1 MYEKLFYWYAFY
13 ISQLQFDLQWH
24 IIGLLPG
31 FVGYYFVLEGIK
43 SFNGEIPAFE
53 KIKQLCTIMIAV
65 YAVVYALDLLA
76 VSLGF
81 LGVVIGFAMLA
92 ANLYM
97 SFQLTEGFLYIEKT
111 KLIDLGAADLREKW
125 KLFCIMMCAST
136 VLIYVP
142 LVNIIA
148 VIANAVFSI
157 LFLVQFNKT
166 KNLGIW
172 HGM

>member
-1 MYEKLFYWYAFY
+1 MKNFFIGMIFIFLNFNLTFNG
-13 ISQLQFDLQWH
+13 H

-31 FVGYYFVLEGIK
+31 FAGYYFVLEGIK

-166 KNLGIW
+166 KNLGIY
-172 HGM
+172 HGL

>member
-1 MYEKLFYWYAFY
+1 MKNFFIGMIFIFLNFNLTFNG
-13 ISQLQFDLQWH
+13 H

-97 SFQLTEGFLYIEKT
+97 SFHLTEGFIYIEKT

-148 VIANAVFSI
+148 IIANAVFSI

-166 KNLGIW
+166 KNLGIY
-172 HGM
+172 HGL

>member
-1 MYEKLFYWYAFY
+1 MKNFFIGMLFIF
-13 ISQLQFDLQWH
+13 LNFNLTFNGH

-76 VSLGF
+76 VNLGF

-97 SFQLTEGFLYIEKT
+97 SFHLTEGFLYIEKT
-111 KLIDLGAADLREKW
+111 KLIDHGAADLREKW
-125 KLFCIMMCAST
+125 KLFCILMCAST
-136 VLIYVP
+136 VLVYVP

-148 VIANAVFSI
+148 IIANAVCAI

-166 KNLGIW
+166 KNLGIY
-172 HGM
+172 HGL

>member
-1 MYEKLFYWYAFY
+1 MKNFFIGMIFIFLNFNLTFNG
-13 ISQLQFDLQWH
+13 H

-31 FVGYYFVLEGIK
+31 FVGYYFVIEGIK

-97 SFQLTEGFLYIEKT
+97 SFHLTEGFLYIEKT

>member
-1 MYEKLFYWYAFY
+1 MKNFFIGMIFIFLNFNLTFNG
-13 ISQLQFDLQWH
+13 H

-76 VSLGF
+76 VNLGF
-81 LGVVIGFAMLA
+81 LSVVIGFAMLA

-97 SFQLTEGFLYIEKT
+97 SFHLTEGFLYIEKT

>member
-1 MYEKLFYWYAFY
+1 MKNFFIGMIFIFLNFNLTFNG
-13 ISQLQFDLQWH
+13 H

-76 VSLGF
+76 VNLGF
-81 LGVVIGFAMLA
+81 LGIVIGFAMLA

-97 SFQLTEGFLYIEKT
+97 SFHLTEGFIYIEKT

-142 LVNIIA
+142 LVNVVA
-148 VIANAVFSI
+148 LIANMVCSI
-157 LFLVQFNKT
+157 IFLVQFNKT
-166 KNLGIW
+166 KNLGIY
-172 HGM
+172 HGL

>member
-1 MYEKLFYWYAFY
+1 MKNFFIGMIFIFLNFNLTFNG
-13 ISQLQFDLQWH
+13 H

-76 VSLGF
+76 VNLGF
-81 LGVVIGFAMLA
+81 LGIVIGFAMLA

-97 SFQLTEGFLYIEKT
+97 SFHLTEGFIYIEKT

-136 VLIYVP
+136 VLVYVP
-142 LVNIIA
+142 LVNIFAI
-148 VIANAVFSI
+148 IANAVCSI

>member
-1 MYEKLFYWYAFY
+1 MKNFFIGMIFIFLNFN
-13 ISQLQFDLQWH
+13 LTLNGH

-31 FVGYYFVLEGIK
+31 FAGYYFVLEGIK

-97 SFQLTEGFLYIEKT
+97 SFHLTEGFLYIEKT
-111 KLIDLGAADLREKW
+111 KLVDLGAADLREKW

-166 KNLGIW
+166 KNLGIY
-172 HGM
+172 HGL

>member
-1 MYEKLFYWYAFY
+1 MKYFFIGMIFIFLNFNLTFNG
-13 ISQLQFDLQWH
+13 H

-31 FVGYYFVLEGIK
+31 FVGYYFVIEGIK

-97 SFQLTEGFLYIEKT
+97 SFHLTEGFLYIEKT

-125 KLFCIMMCAST
+125 KLFCIMMCATT

-166 KNLGIW
+166 KNLGIY
-172 HGM
+172 HGL

>member
-1 MYEKLFYWYAFY
+1 MKNFFIGMIFIFLNFNLTFNG
-13 ISQLQFDLQWH
+13 H

-76 VSLGF
+76 VNLGF
-81 LGVVIGFAMLA
+81 LGIVIGFAMLA

-97 SFQLTEGFLYIEKT
+97 SFHLTEGFIYIEKT

-125 KLFCIMMCAST
+125 KLVCIMMCAST

-148 VIANAVFSI
+148 IIANAVCSI